1 MTLVDSIRTAFASE
15 KAMAQR
21 IYSTIVQRAE
31 TDAAKDSD
39 PADLAE
45 ALRVLKWE
53 PDIVERHLSARREVA
68 RLAPTAE
75 QDPEQLE
82 RALALRQHERQVKA
96 TGLRQHRRD
105 LLREFKEAAEAER
118 GLERDAEQDEQR
130 TRAKIH
136 NVIDAQR
143 RVAQLRADNAIVF
156 GSEGRDET

>member
-31 TDAAKDSD
+31 TPDAKPSD

-68 RLAPTAE
+68 RLTPTAE
-75 QDPEQLE
+75 QDPEQLG
-82 RALALRQHERQVKA
+82 RALTLRQQERLAKA
-96 TGLRQHRRD
+96 AGLRQHRRD
-105 LLREFKEAAEAER
+105 LLREFRDTADAER
-118 GLERDAEQDEQR
+118 GIERDTTADEQR
-130 TRAKIH
+130 TRAKMHDIE
-136 NVIDAQR
+136 AARR
-143 RVAQLRADNAIVF
+143 RVAQLRSDNPLAF
-156 GSEGRDET
+156 SEAEA